1 MRLVIA
7 LALALALFVASCG
20 KREKE
25 TVVVRI
31 GKGKVTAEQMDAR
44 FKALPPQVQRQY
56 EGEEGQRRFMEGFIE
71 EETWY
76 QAALDAGLEKD
87 IEIQR
92 QVDEAVRRVLIQN
105 YFERELRPYQV
116 LTEEQLRKIFEEN
129 VAEYTKAKEMKV
141 RHIQVATRSEAESLR
156 RRILAGEDMAE
167 LARKHSKNEY
177 TAKDGG
183 LIGYVPETSSLIA
196 YIGSCA
202 PLTVAI
208 DSTPLMEVSDVVECG
223 QGFQVIRVEEIIPEA
238 PFDFEKVKEAI
249 RRIKQPEYEAKIRA
263 ERLASLKEKFGV
275 EISQAGV
282 TETKKTREEEAEA
295 LFQRAQESKEWQERL
310 DLYNEFR
317 AKFPDHARN
326 CEALFMIGFIYA
338 EELKD
343 YAKAQDSFN
352 QLMKDYPDCNLAKDA
367 KYMLDNLGVQQPP
380 PPDASGEA
388 PAAGTH

>member
-7 LALALALFVASCG
+7 LALAMLVASCG
-20 KREKE
+20 KRGKE
-25 TVVVRI
+25 TVVARV

-44 FKALPPQVQRQY
+44 FKSLPPQVQHQY
-56 EGEEGQRRFMEGFIE
+56 EGEEGQKHFLDGFIE

-87 IEIQR
+87 EEIQR

-116 LTEEQLRKIFEEN
+116 LTEEQLRKIYEEN
-129 VAEYTKAKEMKV
+129 ISEYTKAKEMKV
-141 RHIQVATRSEAESLR
+141 RHIQVPTRSEAESLR
-156 RRILAGEDMAE
+156 RRIVAGEDMAE

-183 LIGYVPETSSLIA
+183 LIGYIPETSSLIA
-196 YIGSCA
+196 YVGACTE
-202 PLTVAI
+202 LTAAI
-208 DSTPLMEVSDVVECG
+208 DSTPLMEVSDVIDCP
-223 QGFQVIRVEEIIPEA
+223 QGFQIIRVEEIIPEA

-249 RRIKQPEYEAKIRA
+249 RRLKQPEYEAQVRA

-275 EISQAGV
+275 QISQAGV
-282 TETKKTREEEAEA
+282 TATKRTREEEAEA

-317 AKFPDHARN
+317 QKFPDHARN

-343 YAKAQDSFN
+343 YAKAQDTFN
-352 QLMKDYPDCNLAKDA
+352 KLMKDYPDCNLAKDA
-367 KYMLDNLGVQQPP
+367 KYMLDNLGVQEPP
-380 PPDASGEA
+380 A
-388 PAAGTH
+388 PAASSETTAAGAH